1 MRILILE
8 DNVRLAS
15 GLKRLLTKEGYAV
28 DMLHDGADG
37 ISVLDYQAYD
47 LLLLDLGLPGM
58 DGIDILKEVRKNNA
72 NLPVIIISARH
83 KLDQRILG
91 FETGA
96 DDYISKPF
104 DLEEVVVRVRALLRR
119 SQQKGQVSIQLGEL
133 LFNTTTREL
142 SLAGERISLSK
153 RELAVFEYLISQV
166 NIVISKENIA
176 DHIGNFDDGFS
187 SHAIET
193 YISRLRKKLGLHVD
207 IKTFPGLGYMIHT
220 K

>member
-1 MRILILE
+1 MRILVLE

-15 GLKRLLTKEGYAV
+15 GLKKILTKEGYAV
-28 DMLHDGADG
+28 DMLHDGIDG
-37 ISVLDYQAYD
+37 VDVLDYQAYD

-104 DLEEVVVRVRALLRR
+104 DLAEVVVRVRALLRR
-119 SQQKGQVSIQLGEL
+119 SQQKGQATIQLGEL
-133 LFNTTTREL
+133 IFNTTTREL
-142 SLAGERISLSK
+142 SLGGERISLSK
-153 RELAVFEYLISQV
+153 RELAVFEYLVSQENV
-166 NIVISKENIA
+166 VISKENIA

-193 YISRLRKKLGLHVD
+193 YISRLRKKLGMHVD

>member
-15 GLKRLLTKEGYAV
+15 GLKKILTKEGYAV
-28 DMLHDGADG
+28 DILHDGTDG
-37 ISVLDYQAYD
+37 ANVLDYQAYD

-58 DGIDILKEVRKNNA
+58 DGIDILKEVRKNNT

-91 FETGA
+91 FDMGA

-104 DLEEVVVRVRALLRR
+104 DLAEVVVRVRALLRR
-119 SQQKGQVSIQLGEL
+119 SQQKGQATIQLGEL
-133 LFNTTTREL
+133 VFNTTTREL
-142 SLAGERISLSK
+142 SLGNERILLSK
-153 RELAVFEYLISQV
+153 RELAVFEYLVSQE

>member
-15 GLKRLLTKEGYAV
+15 GLKKILTKEGYAV
-28 DMLHDGADG
+28 DILHDGADG
-37 ISVLDYQAYD
+37 LDVLDYQEYD
-47 LLLLDLGLPGM
+47 LLLLDLGLPGI
-58 DGIDILKEVRKNNA
+58 DGIDILKEVRKNNT

-104 DLEEVVVRVRALLRR
+104 DLKEVVVRVRALLRR
-119 SQQKGQVSIQLGEL
+119 SQQKGQATIQLGGL
-133 LFNTTTREL
+133 VFNTATREL
-142 SLAGERISLSK
+142 SLEGERILLSK
-153 RELAVFEYLISQV
+153 RELSVFEYLVSQV
-166 NIVISKENIA
+166 NIVLSKENIA
-176 DHIGNFDDGFS
+176 DHIGNFDDSFS

-193 YISRLRKKLGLHVD
+193 YISRLRKKLGTHVD
-207 IKTFPGLGYMIHT
+207 IKTFPGLGYMIYT

>member
-1 MRILILE
+1 MRILVLE

-15 GLKRLLTKEGYAV
+15 GLKKILTKEGYAV

-37 ISVLDYQAYD
+37 IDVLDYQAYD
-47 LLLLDLGLPGM
+47 LLLLDLGLPGI
-58 DGIDILKEVRKNNA
+58 DGIDILKEVRKSNL

-96 DDYISKPF
+96 DDYIAKPF

-133 LFNTTTREL
+133 IFNTTTREL
-142 SLAGERISLSK
+142 TLKGERILLSK
-153 RELAVFEYLISQV
+153 RELAVFEYLVSQV

-193 YISRLRKKLGLHVD
+193 YVSRLRKKLGTHVD
-207 IKTFPGLGYMIHT
+207 IKTFPGLGYMLHT